1 MRMGASCAIASAG
14 ASCRA
19 PILRNRHRV
28 GASLLAHDVTT
39 MPLRE
44 RARAYIRTV
53 VASMQCNGIE
63 ATVIKPP
70 SPSIPLRCIEVT
82 PAFSDPG
89 KKPRTFARQRIV
101 VQCQVC

>member
-53 VASMQCNGIE
+53 IASMQRNGIE

-70 SPSIPLRCIEVT
+70 SPSIPLRCIEAT
-82 PAFSDPG
+82 LAAS
-89 KKPRTFARQRIV
+89 A
-101 VQCQVC
+101 